1 VAVRALD
8 HRELH
13 PDVLEPHHAVHPTAL
28 DQPLALHLESELDE
42 ERRRG
47 REVVDHDAHMLHT
60 LDRHA
65 LDAS

>member
-1 VAVRALD
+1 MSS
-8 HRELH
+8 
-13 PDVLEPHHAVHPTAL
+13 PTAL

-65 LDAS
+65 LDGSGTQLQRLSIADRRKQA